1 MVLISHLRRNQGDQG
16 HEDGAKVSLGQL
28 RGSHSIVQLSD
39 MVIALQRNIAAGDNR
54 AELVVLKNRFN
65 GQTGPAGQ
73 LAYHQETGR
82 LQTALDFSTDST
94 QPTDY
99 ANF

>member
-1 MVLISHLRRNQGDQG
+1 
-16 HEDGAKVSLGQL
+16 
-28 RGSHSIVQLSD
+28 

-82 LQTALDFSTDST
+82 LQTALDFATDST

-99 ANF
+99 ADF